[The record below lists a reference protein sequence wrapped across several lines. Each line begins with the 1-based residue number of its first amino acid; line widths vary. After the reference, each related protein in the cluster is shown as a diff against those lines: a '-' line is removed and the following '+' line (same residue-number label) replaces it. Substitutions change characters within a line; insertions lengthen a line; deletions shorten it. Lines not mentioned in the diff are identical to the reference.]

1 MAEEQPGRFASL
13 ARRPRA
19 SGPVFLAPSAVLV
32 GEVILG
38 EEVSLWPCTVLR
50 ADLNRIV
57 VGRGSNL
64 QDGCVVHL
72 SEERPCEV
80 GAYVTV
86 GHGAIL
92 HACRVEDECLIGMR
106 ATVLDG
112 AVIGSQSIVGAGA
125 VVKEG
130 FEVPPGSLVVGVP
143 ARVVRSLTE
152 AERVGL
158 RARALKYIELAR
170 AHAARGLLRV
180 WDPASGPFP
189 GGA

>member
-1 MAEEQPGRFASL
+1 MTEMPGRLESL
-13 ARRPRA
+13 SRTPRWL
-19 SGPVFLAPSAVLV
+19 GPVYVAPSAVVL

-38 EEVSLWPCTVLR
+38 EEVSLWPHTVLR

-57 VGRGSNL
+57 VGRGTNL
-64 QDGCVVHL
+64 QDCCVLHL
-72 SEERPCEV
+72 SEDRPCEV
-80 GAYVTV
+80 GSHVTV

-130 FEVPPGSLVVGVP
+130 FQVPPGSLVVGVP

-152 AERVGL
+152 TERAGL
-158 RARALKYIELAR
+158 RARALEYIELAR
-170 AHAARGLLRV
+170 AHAARGYLQLWNPPPV
-180 WDPASGPFP
+180 PLPSVA
-189 GGA
+189 